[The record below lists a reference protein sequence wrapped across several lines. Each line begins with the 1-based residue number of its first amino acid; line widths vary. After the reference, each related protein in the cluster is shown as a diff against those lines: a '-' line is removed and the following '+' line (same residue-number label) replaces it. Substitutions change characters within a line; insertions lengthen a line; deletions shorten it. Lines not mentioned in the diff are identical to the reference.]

1 MHRDFP
7 VHGSS
12 RRLPAPEDMPELP
25 PESAGRAVWIPSLV
39 DVQCEPGFPGFPVR
53 ENATSLA
60 AAARAG
66 GFGDLLLS
74 PRVDPV
80 MDTPEQLSRPA
91 ALTGGPRLHFAA
103 ALTTGLLGAELTEVG
118 LLKRA
123 GAVALSDGGLPV
135 ADSVVLRNAM
145 EYAAEFD
152 LLVVIRP
159 ADPALDRI
167 GVANDSPV
175 ACRLGLRGNPASTE
189 EIGTA
194 RAIALCR
201 ATGARVHLTHLGTRR
216 AVEAL
221 AAAVAE
227 GLPITG
233 SAAARSLLL
242 DEEALDDGRYDTR
255 LRLHPPL
262 RTAVDRAALVAAV
275 RAGTLLLAADHQPRA
290 PEEKEH
296 EFERAVPGSAG
307 LRSAFGAAMRALGDL
322 DVVIRALSTAPASLL
337 RLEPLGWALVDPAAD
352 AVLAHERGV
361 AADALEGHPLRGR
374 VLATLPPDR

>member
-1 MHRDFP
+1 MPVEFPIHR
-7 VHGSS
+7 GGG
-12 RRLPAPEDMPELP
+12 RRRAPDGFGELP
-25 PESAGRAVWIPSLV
+25 PEVAARAVWVPSFV
-39 DVQCEPGFPGFPVR
+39 DLQCEPGFPGFPVR
-53 ENATSLA
+53 ENPASLSA
-60 AAARAG
+60 AAQAG

-80 MDTPEQLSRPA
+80 LDKPEQLA
-91 ALTGGPRLHFAA
+91 GPRQLACGTNLHYAA
-103 ALTTGLLGAELTEVG
+103 ALTVGLAGAELTEVG

-135 ADSVVLRNAM
+135 ADSAVLRNAL

-152 LLVVIRP
+152 QLVIIRP
-159 ADPALDRI
+159 ADATLDGI

-175 ACRLGLRGNPASTE
+175 ACRLGLRGNPACTE

-194 RAIALCR
+194 RAIALSR
-201 ATGARVHLTHLGTRR
+201 ATGARIHLTHLGTRR
-216 AVEAL
+216 AAEAL
-221 AAAVAE
+221 AAAIAE

-233 SAAARSLLL
+233 SVAARSLLL

-262 RTAVDRAALVAAV
+262 RTADDRTALVAAV
-275 RAGTLLLAADHQPRA
+275 RAGTLMLAADHQPRA

-307 LRSAFGAAMRALGDL
+307 LRSAFGAAYLALGDL
-322 DVVIRALSTAPASLL
+322 DLVVRALSTAPAALL
-337 RLEPLGWALVDPAAD
+337 RLPRLGWALVDPGGETT
-352 AVLAHERGV
+352 LAPERGV
-361 AADALEGHPLRGR
+361 TSDALEGRRLPGR

>member
-1 MHRDFP
+1 
-7 VHGSS
+7 
-12 RRLPAPEDMPELP
+12 
-25 PESAGRAVWIPSLV
+25 
-39 DVQCEPGFPGFPVR
+39 
-53 ENATSLA
+53 
-60 AAARAG
+60 
-66 GFGDLLLS
+66 
-74 PRVDPV
+74 

-135 ADSVVLRNAM
+135 ADSVVLSNAM

-255 LRLHPPL
+255 LRLHPL
-262 RTAVDRAALVAAV
+262 RTAADRAALVAAV

-296 EFERAVPGSAG
+296 ESERAVPGSAG

-322 DVVIRALSTAPASLL
+322 DLVIRALSTAPAALL
-337 RLEPLGWALVDPAAD
+337 RLESLGWALVDPAAE

-361 AADALEGHPLRGR
+361 AADALEGHPCAGGCSQRSRRIGSRDVRTNSHDAGGVPEGARRPQPPPQGLAPPEHRGPR
-374 VLATLPPDR
+374 RGPRTR